1 VFWYRE
7 PQQEVFVMTKTKKNA
22 VKTQAPEAPNPKTAL
37 VEVTEEDLELS
48 DLLAVVQVQQTVKLQ
63 PSYSDPNRYPLN
75 MARPVSAAIARYREF
90 APANAT
96 ERHLASLSVGLQI
109 AAMTSLKH
117 AANSDVLLVRSEEIK
132 NATMTA
138 RTVMD
143 LLEAL
148 ERSRGQGKQSVAVG
162 QVTVETGGQAI
173 VGNVSSQPRHSP
185 KREEAEN
192 PSNDASPNEKKATR
206 LKARKGGSRQI

>member
-1 VFWYRE
+1 
-7 PQQEVFVMTKTKKNA
+7 MAKNKKTTLQKQLA
-22 VKTQAPEAPNPKTAL
+22 EAPNQKTAF

-63 PSYSDPNRYPLN
+63 PSFSDPNRYPLN
-75 MARPVSAAIARYREF
+75 MARPISTAIARYREF

-117 AANSDVLLVRSEEIK
+117 AANSNVLSVRSEEMK
-132 NATMTA
+132 NATMAA
-138 RTVMD
+138 RAVMD

-148 ERSRGQGKQSVAVG
+148 ERSRGQTKPSVAVG
-162 QVTVETGGQAI
+162 QVTVQTGGQAI
-173 VGNVSSQPRHSP
+173 VGNVNSEGRRKP
-185 KREEAEN
+185 EETEN
-192 PSNDASPNEKKATR
+192 SNDDPSRAKKS
-206 LKARKGGSRQI
+206 KE